1 MDWLVLGTTMV
12 GLATEQVIAQAHIG
26 GVLQIGDDC
35 LSNSGVDGDVAVPLV
50 LPGIAG
56 LLLEDGEAGLEGQVI
71 VDEVSEAK
79 LPEVTHSESKVD
91 ANDEQHI
98 VTIPLVVQ

>member
-1 MDWLVLGTTMV
+1 MDGLVLGTTMV

-35 LSNSGVDGDVAVPLV
+35 LSNSGVDGDVAVSLV

-56 LLLEDGEAGLEGQVI
+56 LLLEDGEAGLEGHIVI
-71 VDEVSEAK
+71 DEMSEAE
-79 LPEVTHSESKVD
+79 LPEVAHSESKVD
-91 ANDEQHI
+91 ANDEEHI
-98 VTIPLVVQ
+98 VTVAPIVQ

>member
-26 GVLQIGDDC
+26 RVLQIGDDC
-35 LSNSGVDGDVAVPLV
+35 LSNSGVDGDVAVTLV

-56 LLLEDGEAGLEGQVI
+56 LLLEDGEARLESQVI
-71 VDEVSEAK
+71 VDEVCEPE
-79 LPEVTHSESKVD
+79 LPEVTHSKSEVD
-91 ANDEQHI
+91 TNDEEHI